1 MKRSMVLVFALVVSL
16 LSTAAFAAASPADH
30 LVAAWLFDEGLG
42 AKVSD
47 SSGLGHDG
55 VFHNP
60 KWARGKIGFAADI
73 VPGQA
78 SYIEVESTPA
88 LSPTDEMTIT
98 AWIYLNRLPGSN
110 EICLSWPADGCQLF
124 NSRIVQAGTYDPER
138 HQWGIEDNHYR
149 FLLEYGSFIFQA
161 GPGAEPDQIKLPM
174 DDVVTAGQWMHIAG
188 VYTGTSVD
196 LYVDGELLAS
206 EPSSG
211 KLVQPENNRL
221 FIGTKSPQAPGDD
234 AWNGRLDEVAIFN
247 KALNADEIK
256 LVMEGLGNL

>member
-1 MKRSMVLVFALVVSL
+1 MKRSFILILTLAVSL
-16 LSTAAFAAASPADH
+16 FGTAAFAAASPADH
-30 LVAAWLFDEGLG
+30 LVAAWLFDEAIGS
-42 AKVSD
+42 KVGD

-78 SYIEVESTPA
+78 SYIEVESSPA

-98 AWIYLNRLPGSN
+98 AWIYLNRLTGSD
-110 EICLSWPADGCQLF
+110 EICTSWPADGCQLF
-124 NSRIVQAGTYDPER
+124 NSRILQAGSYNPATS
-138 HQWGIEDNHYR
+138 QWGIEDNHFR

-161 GPGAEPDQIKLPM
+161 GPSADPGSLKLPM
-174 DDVVTAGQWMHIAG
+174 EDVVEAGKWIHIAG
-188 VYTGTSVD
+188 VYTGSSID
-196 LYVDGELLAS
+196 LYVDGELVGS

-211 KLVQPENNRL
+211 KLVQPVNNRL
-221 FIGTKSPQAPGDD
+221 FIGTKSPQAPGGD

-256 LVMEGLGNL
+256 LVMDGISKL